1 MKTPYQ
7 RFWLLLKP
15 DQKEIYQV
23 YTYAFFK
30 GVIALSLPIGIQSII
45 NLIQGG
51 QVSTSW
57 LVLVG
62 IVVLGIALGGYMQ
75 LMQMRITETIQ
86 QKIFTRAAF
95 DFTYRIP
102 KIKFEALYK
111 QYAPELMNRFFDVL
125 TLQKSLAKI
134 IIDLSTAVLQITFGL
149 ILLSL
154 YHPFFIIFSLLLVML
169 VYGIIKLTSK
179 KGLETSLNESKYKYK
194 VVSWLEEL
202 ARSKDSFRL
211 SGKTNL
217 PEIKTDERV
226 EGYLRY
232 REEHFSVLK
241 IQYILLLGFKIIVA
255 LGLLVVGGLLVLDQ
269 QINIGQF
276 VAAEIIIL
284 LVIDSS
290 EKIILNLENIFD
302 ILTSLEKVGQVT
314 DLELEELDLASSLSH
329 NFSQAISI
337 EVKDLKFSYP
347 GREHLVLKNVS
358 YKFNSGNSYCLTG
371 KNGSG
376 KSTLIHLIAGLY
388 HPQNGSVIVNNFPI
402 SNYNISKLYES
413 IGNGLSEE
421 KIFEG
426 TLFENITLGRAGISN
441 EQIEFVI
448 EKLNLKSFV
457 HSLPRGVDTSIE
469 TSGHTLSEST
479 IQKILVAR
487 SIVNKPK
494 LLLLE
499 NHLDCIEESERRS
512 IIDFLTSKE
521 NDWTLIAISNDNY
534 FLEKVDKIIQMKAGE
549 IVSNN

>member
-30 GVIALSLPIGIQSII
+30 GVIALSLPIGIQSIV

-51 QVSTSW
+51 QISTSW
-57 LVLVG
+57 MVLVG

-102 KIKFEALYK
+102 KIKYESIYK
-111 QYAPELMNRFFDVL
+111 HYAPELMNRFFDIL

-134 IIDLSTAVLQITFGL
+134 IIDFSTAVLQIIFGL

-154 YHPFFIIFSLLLVML
+154 YHPFFIIFSLLLIIL
-169 VYGIIKLTSK
+169 VYGIIKYTSK
-179 KGLETSLNESKYKYK
+179 KGLETSLSESKYKYK

-211 SGKTNL
+211 SGSTNL
-217 PEIKTDERV
+217 PELKTDERV
-226 EGYLRY
+226 EGYLTY
-232 REEHFSVLK
+232 REEHFKVLK
-241 IQYILLLGFKIIVA
+241 TQYILLLAFKIIIA

-269 QINIGQF
+269 QMNIGQF
-276 VAAEIIIL
+276 IASEIIIL

-314 DLELEELDLASSLSH
+314 DMELEKLDENSSLNH
-329 NFSQAISI
+329 SI
-337 EVKDLKFSYP
+337 QEPLHVEVKNINFSYP
-347 GREHLVLKNVS
+347 GKEKSVIKDLSFEFK
-358 YKFNSGNSYCLTG
+358 SGKSYCLTG

-376 KSTLIHLIAGLY
+376 KSTLLHLIAGLY
-388 HPQNGSVIVNNFPI
+388 QPQYGSVIINNYPI
-402 SNYNISKLYES
+402 ANYNINKLYNS

-426 TLFENITLGRAGISN
+426 TIFENITLGRPGIDS
-441 EQIEFVI
+441 EQIDVVLKKL
-448 EKLNLKSFV
+448 KLNNYIQ
-457 HSLPRGVDTSIE
+457 SLPRGIDTSIE
-469 TSGHTLSEST
+469 TSGHTLSASV
-479 IQKILVAR
+479 IQKILIAR
-487 SIVNKPK
+487 SVIHKPK

-499 NHLDCIEESERRS
+499 THIDCIEENERKE
-512 IIDFLTSKE
+512 IIDFLTNKN

-534 FLEKVDKIIQMKAGE
+534 FKENVDEVIRMQEGKILKG
-549 IVSNN
+549 

>member
-1 MKTPYQ
+1 M
-7 RFWLLLKP
+7 
-15 DQKEIYQV
+15 
-23 YTYAFFK
+23 
-30 GVIALSLPIGIQSII
+30 IALSLPIGIQSII

-241 IQYILLLGFKIIVA
+241 IQYILLLGFKIIVS

-358 YKFNSGNSYCLTG
+358 YKFDSGNSYCLTG

-388 HPQNGSVIVNNFPI
+388 HPQNGSVIANNFPI
-402 SNYNISKLYES
+402 SNYNITKLYES